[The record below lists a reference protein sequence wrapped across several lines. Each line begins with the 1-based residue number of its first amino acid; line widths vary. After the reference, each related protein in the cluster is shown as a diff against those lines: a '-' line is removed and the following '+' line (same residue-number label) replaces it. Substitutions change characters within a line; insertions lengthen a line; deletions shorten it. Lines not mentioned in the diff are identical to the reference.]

1 MNEDLRKILKQ
12 IYLTMR
18 KDKIRFV
25 KFCLDRGHARKDFA
39 PVVGMTLDGLN
50 KFIQRYIKEA
60 K

>member
-1 MNEDLRKILKQ
+1 
-12 IYLTMR
+12 MR